1 MNSVLIPLVAHF
13 QCKLDKEKADS
24 HKIGWSQGPCGLIGG
39 LMRMKGHEGSLREYF
54 MGKVGVMLRVTEI
67 KTFSAN

>member
-1 MNSVLIPLVAHF
+1 MNSDLIPLVAHF

-24 HKIGWSQGPCGLIGG
+24 HKIGWSQGSCGLIGG

-54 MGKVGVMLRVTEI
+54 MGKVGVMHRVTEI

>member
-1 MNSVLIPLVAHF
+1 MNSDLIQLVDHF
-13 QCKLDKEKADS
+13 QCKLGEEKADS
-24 HKIGWSQGPCGLIGG
+24 HKIGCSQGLCGLVGG
-39 LMRMKGHEGSLREYF
+39 LMRMKGHEGSRQEYF